1 MSSFDPILGRL
12 SVRDCRVWNDRWS
25 VCCCD
30 ENVSPDSALHWTA
43 VLYWAAQL
51 HRPPASAAFVSRA
64 WASLQYRRIY
74 RLELTVVWYQNCKHL
89 QLACTIHVY
98 IFTYHITTMIIIG
111 DSFVVYTTCDTYCKL
126 LLSVQCY
133 VQCYAWTEYKFT
145 CVCVSVCL
153 SHFLSTLLQVRP
165 LNGFLQL
172 IA

>member
-111 DSFVVYTTCDTYCKL
+111 DSFVVYTTCDTVSFYC
-126 LLSVQCY
+126 LSNAMSNAMHGQNINLPV
-133 VQCYAWTEYKFT
+133 
-145 CVCVSVCL
+145 CVCLCVCHTFCQL
-153 SHFLSTLLQVRP
+153 FYRSDPSTD
-165 LNGFLQL
+165 FYSW
-172 IA
+172 